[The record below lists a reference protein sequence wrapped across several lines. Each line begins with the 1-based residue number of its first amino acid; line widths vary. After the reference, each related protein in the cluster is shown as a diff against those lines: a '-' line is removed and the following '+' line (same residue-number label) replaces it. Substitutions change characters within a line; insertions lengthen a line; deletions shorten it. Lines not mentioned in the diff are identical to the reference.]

1 MCWLGYGSKLSA
13 LNAARKAAGQAEV
26 DENDPCIY
34 AMENK
39 SGWRIDGGRWKEV
52 CSLVGCLMVI
62 RDIVSSSLK
71 SYVEHHPNSKQ
82 DMQPIKIFKKWM
94 LEWAS
99 NITLT
104 YKQSEIKKQ
113 LDACLDCLAES
124 KARSVDWWKAPDV
137 LTDYLKEHYEPFHK
151 FHFPDISEDSNG
163 EEGGQ
168 TKKTSRSDDDTE
180 SEEEGRKDVQ
190 SDTEFDDQSAGLAY
204 LHRFCAHNFS
214 NKLYFTLVLCETVLC
229 ETGITMS
236 KGQLANESPEK
247 AGGSLSLSFCEY
259 AGDEPDENSQSGFD
273 LFLKTPGSKD
283 LSLSNSLFG
292 SPARQPST
300 SLSSFPLQT
309 ITEESCEG
317 GQAEDI
323 LACLRES
330 SAFLQGTT
338 PQDVHSCAVKYGI
351 LKTSLEAVQLALV
364 EYPKFREWEMKHE
377 PLEKVVAL
385 REHPQQF
392 EIFQSWVQL
401 CENPRPTTAQT
412 AVRVAGYEL

>member
-39 SGWRIDGGRWKEV
+39 SGWHIDGGRWKEV

-71 SYVEHHPNSKQ
+71 TYVEHHPNSKQ
-82 DMQPIKIFKKWM
+82 DMQSIKIFKKWM

-124 KARSVDWWKAPDV
+124 KARSVDWWKAPDM

-151 FHFPDISEDSNG
+151 LHFPDISEDSSG
-163 EEGGQ
+163 EEGGE
-168 TKKTSRSDDDTE
+168 TKKRCRSNDDDDTE
-180 SEEEGRKDVQ
+180 SEEEVGKDVQ

-204 LHRFCAHNFS
+204 LHRLCAHNLS
-214 NKLYFTLVLCETVLC
+214 NNLYFTLVLCETVLC

-236 KGQLANESPEK
+236 KGQLANESPQK

-259 AGDEPDENSQSGFD
+259 AG
-273 LFLKTPGSKD
+273 
-283 LSLSNSLFG
+283 
-292 SPARQPST
+292 T
-300 SLSSFPLQT
+300 SQT
-309 ITEESCEG
+309 ILSRG
-317 GQAEDI
+317 SNFFSKLQA
-323 LACLRES
+323 
-330 SAFLQGTT
+330 
-338 PQDVHSCAVKYGI
+338 P
-351 LKTSLEAVQLALV
+351 KT
-364 EYPKFREWEMKHE
+364 
-377 PLEKVVAL
+377 
-385 REHPQQF
+385 
-392 EIFQSWVQL
+392 
-401 CENPRPTTAQT
+401 
-412 AVRVAGYEL
+412 

>member
-82 DMQPIKIFKKWM
+82 DMQSIKIFKKWM

-104 YKQSEIKKQ
+104 YKQAEIKKQ

-151 FHFPDISEDSNG
+151 FHFPDISEDSSG
-163 EEGGQ
+163 EEGGGNQ
-168 TKKTSRSDDDTE
+168 
-180 SEEEGRKDVQ
+180 EE
-190 SDTEFDDQSAGLAY
+190 
-204 LHRFCAHNFS
+204 
-214 NKLYFTLVLCETVLC
+214 
-229 ETGITMS
+229 I
-236 KGQLANESPEK
+236 
-247 AGGSLSLSFCEY
+247 
-259 AGDEPDENSQSGFD
+259 
-273 LFLKTPGSKD
+273 
-283 LSLSNSLFG
+283 
-292 SPARQPST
+292 
-300 SLSSFPLQT
+300 
-309 ITEESCEG
+309 
-317 GQAEDI
+317 
-323 LACLRES
+323 
-330 SAFLQGTT
+330 
-338 PQDVHSCAVKYGI
+338 
-351 LKTSLEAVQLALV
+351 
-364 EYPKFREWEMKHE
+364 
-377 PLEKVVAL
+377 
-385 REHPQQF
+385 
-392 EIFQSWVQL
+392 
-401 CENPRPTTAQT
+401 
-412 AVRVAGYEL
+412 